1 MDSAFG
7 TFPNLSPDS
16 YCLIYLYHQI
26 MKVTATPIEGL
37 FEIYPV
43 IFKDERGYFFE
54 SFRKEALLSQGID
67 KDWVQ
72 ENQSFSKAGTIRGL
86 HFQNEPYA
94 QAKLVKVISG
104 KVLDVVVDL
113 RKGSKT
119 YGKVFGKVLDDQS
132 HNMLYV
138 PEGFAHGFSVLEDAV
153 FSYKCSNYYNK
164 SSEGGVIWND
174 PVLNIDWQVDSP
186 IISAKDQILPTFEE
200 FTALTKGG
208 L

>member
-1 MDSAFG
+1 
-7 TFPNLSPDS
+7 
-16 YCLIYLYHQI
+16 
-26 MKVTATPIEGL
+26 MKITATPLEGL

-67 KDWVQ
+67 KEWVQ
-72 ENQSFSKAGTIRGL
+72 ENQSFSKVGTIRGL
-86 HFQNEPYA
+86 HYQNEPHA

-119 YGKVFGKVLDDQS
+119 YGKVYSKILDDQN
-132 HNMLYV
+132 HNMLFV
-138 PEGFAHGFSVLEDAV
+138 PEGFGHGFSVLEDAV

-164 SSEGGVIWND
+164 ASEGGVIWND
-174 PVLNIDWQVDSP
+174 PVLNIDWQVDTP

-200 FTALTKGG
+200 FTEMTKGG

>member
-1 MDSAFG
+1 
-7 TFPNLSPDS
+7 
-16 YCLIYLYHQI
+16 
-26 MKVTATPIEGL
+26 MKITATPIEGL
-37 FEIYPV
+37 YEIYPA

-54 SFRKEALLSQGID
+54 SYRKDALLSHGID
-67 KDWVQ
+67 IDWVQ

-86 HFQNEPYA
+86 HFQHGPYA

-113 RKGSKT
+113 RKESIT
-119 YGKVFGKVLDDQS
+119 YGKVFNKILDDQN

-164 SSEGGVIWND
+164 ESEGGVIWND
-174 PVLNIDWQVDSP
+174 SELNIDWQVDTP
-186 IISAKDQILPTFEE
+186 IISVKDQILPTFEE
-200 FTALTKGG
+200 FTEMTKGG

>member
-1 MDSAFG
+1 
-7 TFPNLSPDS
+7 
-16 YCLIYLYHQI
+16 
-26 MKVTATPIEGL
+26 MKVTTTPIEGL
-37 FEIYPV
+37 LEIHPV

-54 SFRKEALLSQGID
+54 SYKKSTFLSHGVD

-86 HFQNEPYA
+86 HYQNEPHA
-94 QAKLVKVISG
+94 QAKLVKVQSG

-119 YGKVFGKVLDDQS
+119 FGMVFGKVLDDQN

-153 FSYKCSNYYNK
+153 FSYRCTNYYNK
-164 SSEGGVIWND
+164 ASEGGVLWND
-174 PVLNIDWQVDSP
+174 ATLNIDWQVDSP

-200 FTALTKGG
+200 FIALTKGG

>member
-1 MDSAFG
+1 
-7 TFPNLSPDS
+7 
-16 YCLIYLYHQI
+16 
-26 MKVTATPIEGL
+26 MKVTTTPIEGL
-37 FEIYPV
+37 FEIHPV
-43 IFKDERGYFFE
+43 LFKDDRGYFFE

-86 HFQNEPYA
+86 HYQNEPYA

-119 YGKVFGKVLDDQS
+119 FGMVFGKVLDDQN

-174 PVLNIDWQVDSP
+174 PVLDIDWQVDSP
-186 IISAKDQILPTFEE
+186 IISAKDQVLPTLEKFIE
-200 FTALTKGG
+200 LTKGG

>member
-1 MDSAFG
+1 
-7 TFPNLSPDS
+7 
-16 YCLIYLYHQI
+16 
-26 MKVTATPIEGL
+26 MKVTTTPIEGL
-37 FEIYPV
+37 FEIHPV
-43 IFKDERGYFFE
+43 VFKDERGYFFE
-54 SFRKEALLSQGID
+54 SFRKEAFLSQGID

-86 HFQNEPYA
+86 HYQNEPYA

-119 YGKVFGKVLDDQS
+119 FGKVFSKVLDDQN

-138 PEGFAHGFSVLEDAV
+138 PEGFGHGFSVLEDAV

-174 PVLNIDWQVDSP
+174 PVLDIDWQVDSP
-186 IISAKDQILPTFEE
+186 IISAKDQVLPSFEE
-200 FTALTKGG
+200 FTEMTKGG

>member
-1 MDSAFG
+1 
-7 TFPNLSPDS
+7 
-16 YCLIYLYHQI
+16 
-26 MKVTATPIEGL
+26 MKVTTTPFEGL
-37 FEIYPV
+37 LEIYPV
-43 IFKDERGYFFE
+43 IFKDDRGYFFE
-54 SFRKEALLSQGID
+54 SFRKEALFSQGVD
-67 KDWVQ
+67 KDWIQ

-86 HFQNEPYA
+86 HYQNEPHA

-104 KVLDVVVDL
+104 KVLDVVVDI
-113 RKGSKT
+113 RKGSFT
-119 YGKVFGKVLDDQS
+119 YGKVFSIILDDQN

-164 SSEGGVIWND
+164 ASEGGVMWND

-200 FTALTKGG
+200 FTEMTKGG